1 MAQTFAEMG
10 RTEEAGEPEPLGR
23 GFMLWQITNGW
34 QRAIRAALSPLHIT
48 YVQVILLA
56 GLKERIEA
64 GGVVNQASL
73 AQSLG
78 ADVMM
83 TSQVLRSLEAAG
95 LVQRDRNPSDTR
107 ARTLAL
113 TAAGSERLEAALPLL
128 HQVDAEFFDALGRK
142 EDRFAKSL
150 RKLWRKR
157 RHAVP
162 TAERPMPEIAVAE
175 HPIPERATP
184 ERTLPERPVP
194 ERPIVKRTRAAKPK
208 ASPGL
213 VNGSGVN
220 GSAVG
225 ATTAARRR
233 RPS

>member
-1 MAQTFAEMG
+1 MAQSHAEMD
-10 RTEEAGEPEPLGR
+10 RTEEMDEPEPLGR

-34 QRAIRAALSPLHIT
+34 QRAIRAALAPLHIT

-64 GGVVNQASL
+64 GGPINQASL

-83 TSQVLRSLEAAG
+83 TSQVLRSLEAVG
-95 LVQRDRNPSDTR
+95 LVQRDRNPVDTR

-113 TAAGSERLEAALPLL
+113 TPAGAARLAEALPQLER
-128 HQVDAEFFDALGRK
+128 VDAEFFDALGRR

-157 RHAVP
+157 RHATPALDHPVV
-162 TAERPMPEIAVAE
+162 AVERAR
-175 HPIPERATP
+175 PIPVS
-184 ERTLPERPVP
+184 PVP
-194 ERPIVKRTRAAKPK
+194 VSGAV
-208 ASPGL
+208 L
-213 VNGSGVN
+213 VNGNDV
-220 GSAVG
+220 A
-225 ATTAARRR
+225 ATRQIRRR